1 MGELS
6 KWLKQ
11 QANNEIWYDYY
22 RKKECAKTNSFGHFT
37 NQRFV
42 QLKDK
47 EIALKT
53 NQLNRRKL
61 NE

>member
-22 RKKECAKTNSFGHFT
+22 RKKN
-37 NQRFV
+37 
-42 QLKDK
+42 LKNE

-53 NQLNRRKL
+53 NQLNGRKL